1 MLTPIPRDD
10 NESNEYKTI
19 QINVS
24 HPVKMTRLA
33 MRALAGAKKQG
44 VVCLIASSAG
54 IRGNYLASL
63 YATSK
68 HAIVGFAKSMGQAD
82 IEEGVKIVCV
92 LPGMVQ
98 SPL

>member
-1 MLTPIPRDD
+1 MLHASRDD
-10 NESNEYKTI
+10 NEAEEYKSI
-19 QINVS
+19 QINVN
-24 HPVKMTRLA
+24 HPVKMARLA
-33 MRALAGAKKQG
+33 MRALAGAEKQG